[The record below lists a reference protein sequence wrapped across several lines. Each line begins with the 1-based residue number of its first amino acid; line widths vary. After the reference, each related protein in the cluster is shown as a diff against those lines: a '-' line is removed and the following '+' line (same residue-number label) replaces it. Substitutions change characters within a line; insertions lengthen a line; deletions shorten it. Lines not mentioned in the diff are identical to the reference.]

1 MENYL
6 YPFFWQHGEDHDVL
20 KKYMEK
26 ISGCGMKG
34 VCVEARP
41 HPDFVGDGWWKDMDF
56 ILDKAKKLDM
66 KLWILDDSHFPTGY
80 ANGRIKSDYPQYLKK
95 YLDMRR
101 YDVQGPLRR
110 ARIDFSLLKGRP
122 WDKPDPEQEI
132 LKVLLAK
139 RISQRTEKRD
149 PVIAES
155 ICDITE
161 QMNRESRLLT
171 LDVPEGA
178 WSIFVVYLTKKGGEQ
193 ATQDYLNP
201 LVREATE
208 VLIREVYE
216 PHYAHY
222 KKNLEK
228 PFRAFSLMSH
238 VLEISR
244 EQKAVWELTWYFHGG
259 MDWKKNLALK
269 KNICRFSGQMQK
281 VWKKIFVS
289 SIWILSQDFTM
300 RILPRFLET
309 GAELTMCGIWVIPLK
324 ITEHMPGWD
333 MEPVIITG
341 DSRAWILRESM

>member
-1 MENYL
+1 M
-6 YPFFWQHGEDHDVL
+6 
-20 KKYMEK
+20 
-26 ISGCGMKG
+26 
-34 VCVEARP
+34 EARP
-41 HPDFVGDGWWKDMDF
+41 HPDFVGNGWWKDMDF

-216 PHYAHY
+216 PHYTHY
-222 KKNLEK
+222 KEEFGKTIQGFFSDEPRFGNIKGTEGRMGTDMVLPWRDGLEKNL
-228 PFRAFSLMSH
+228 
-238 VLEISR
+238 V
-244 EQKAVWELTWYFHGG
+244 
-259 MDWKKNLALK
+259 LK
-269 KNICRFSGQMQK
+269 KNICRFSGQMQR
-281 VWKKIFVS
+281 VWKKIFVT